1 METRQTGV
9 GGWGD
14 GGSSSEQQ
22 LPGVSVLTLWTPAC
36 HCRCETKHRTAAGPH
51 TSPAAALPAARLAT
65 GPGGVVTGDPQSLD
79 KGCARVRGSGGCS
92 PEPSA
97 PAWAGSGETSPG
109 AGLPPGRGLDKQ
121 VCTPGK
127 SRATKPPGEGVML
140 RLWAARGPHQERM
153 GAPVVA
159 AVGP

>member
-97 PAWAGSGETSPG
+97 PAWAGSGETSQ
-109 AGLPPGRGLDKQ
+109 GRASLLAE
-121 VCTPGK
+121 VWT
-127 SRATKPPGEGVML
+127 SRC
-140 RLWAARGPHQERM
+140 ARQER
-153 GAPVVA
+153 A
-159 AVGP
+159 GPQNHQVRGSCCGCGQPEGPTRKEWEPQ